1 MTLLHLIGVTLVI
14 IGAYL
19 RLLSQRIADAEKRIE
34 ELERR
39 KGRA

>member
-34 ELERR
+34 ELERK
-39 KGRA
+39 KGEA

>member
-34 ELERR
+34 ELE
-39 KGRA
+39 KGKSNA

>member
-34 ELERR
+34 ELERK
-39 KGRA
+39 KGEG